1 MHARGCFFRHGL
13 DFADLLRYEETDNLK
28 QREAEMKICHYNN
41 NQAGVI
47 VGDSVYNIGD
57 ALIKAGLS
65 RNGYTM
71 LEIVDA
77 LANHPQAMQIAH
89 DASRGAG
96 SVPLSSVRLLAPISN
111 PGSLW
116 AAAANYRAHQE
127 EMKTRMGNAGRESKS
142 KDELMAE
149 FFLKT
154 TSSIIGPGDTI
165 ILPKISKLVD
175 FECELCAVI
184 GKRARKVTEDQ
195 ALNYVFGYMM
205 CWDISQRDPWGKGVH
220 NTRNIRKGFDTFSAL
235 GPWIV
240 TRDEIDEPQNL
251 TIKVLQN
258 GKEVMTAHTS
268 DMICG
273 LREHIRFLTSCL
285 TLRPGDLITTG
296 TPAGVSQLNDG
307 DHLKGTIEK
316 IGSMEL
322 RVKAEE

>member
-1 MHARGCFFRHGL
+1 L
-13 DFADLLRYEETDNLK
+13 DFGDTFRYERKVCEFEK
-28 QREAEMKICHYNN
+28 AESNMKICHYNN

-47 VGDSVYNIGD
+47 VADKVHNFGD
-57 ALIKAGLS
+57 ALIKAGLA
-65 RNGYTM
+65 RQGYTM
-71 LEIVDA
+71 LEIIDA
-77 LANHPQAMQIAH
+77 LANNPAAMQIAR
-89 DASRGAG
+89 DAASGAG
-96 SVPLSSVRLLAPISN
+96 GVDLGSVKLLAPIAN

-116 AAAANYRAHQE
+116 AAAANYYAHRA
-127 EMKTRMGNAGRESKS
+127 EMVERVGSANREIKN
-142 KDELMAE
+142 KDDLMAE

-154 TSSIIGPGDTI
+154 TSSIIGPGDTV

-184 GKRARKVTEDQ
+184 GKRARKVTEEES
-195 ALNYVFGYMM
+195 LNYVFGYMI
-205 CWDISQRDPWGKGVH
+205 CWDISQRDPWGKGIH

-296 TPAGVSQLNDG
+296 TPAGVSKLNDG
-307 DHLKGTIEK
+307 DQLKGTIEK
-316 IGSMEL
+316 IGAMEL
-322 RVKAEE
+322 NVKAEG